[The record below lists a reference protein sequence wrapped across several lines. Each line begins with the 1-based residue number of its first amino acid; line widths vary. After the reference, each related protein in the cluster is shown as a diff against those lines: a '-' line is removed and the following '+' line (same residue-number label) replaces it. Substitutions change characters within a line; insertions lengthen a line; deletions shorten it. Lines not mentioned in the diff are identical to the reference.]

1 MKENTLT
8 NKIFKISELV
18 FKICFLLYGLATFNS
33 FFTQTKIIS
42 LLLFVT
48 TASAGITLIYRL
60 INYRYFIHSKMFWL
74 SLAFMLSYII
84 SFLLNIRYANING
97 FKTLA
102 FMGMEFCLLLATDE
116 RKKFDEY
123 KSEIRLI
130 LGIFSVYMMAA
141 VAVSIILMFCGYS
154 DITVRNGQT
163 ILSGFVWGR
172 LWGVFTD
179 PNFASVL
186 SDMSIIISLY
196 AFSKNKKAGWRAV
209 NIINIILQ
217 ALYIAFSDSR
227 TGIVVAF
234 LAFSIYSYCCFVE
247 LNFHIKK
254 SIKNL
259 LCVVLA
265 VLIGISGVFAF
276 KTVNKVYNTLIFSIA
291 ENEPDKQSEKDFEK
305 FKVGREQD
313 IEQDISN
320 RRFDLWLSAL
330 ETVKIKPVFGVSF
343 ESIVSFVKENLP
355 ETYLINN
362 DHAMYNNYHNVLFN
376 VVVGQ
381 GFVGLIILLIM
392 IVYAGINLIKTV
404 CLSFGTKDYLLCAMI
419 FTLLVAVLASSMF
432 VSEIIYA
439 ISVNMM
445 LFWYLLGIMLKKSR
459 EGSSYDENQCNN
471 SGI

>member
-1 MKENTLT
+1 MKENILV
-8 NKIFKISELV
+8 KKLFEISEIT
-18 FKICFLLYGLATFNS
+18 FKVCFLLYGLATFNS
-33 FFTQTKIIS
+33 FFAQTRIIS
-42 LLLFVT
+42 VLLYIT
-48 TASAGITLIYRL
+48 TVSAGITLIYRL
-60 INYRYFIHSKMFWL
+60 INFRFFIHNKMIWL

-102 FMGMEFCLLLATDE
+102 FMGMQFFLLLATNE

-123 KSEIRLI
+123 KSEIRII
-130 LGIFSVYMMAA
+130 LGIFSFYMMAA
-141 VAVSIILMFCGYS
+141 VAVSIILMICGYNN
-154 DITVRNGQT
+154 ITVRNGQT
-163 ILSGFVWGR
+163 IISGFVWGR

-196 AFSKNKKAGWRAV
+196 AFSKYKKAGWRAV

-217 ALYIAFSDSR
+217 ILYIAFSDSR

-234 LAFSIYSYCCFVE
+234 LAFSIYSYCCFVTID
-247 LNFHIKK
+247 FHIKK
-254 SIKNL
+254 IIKNL

-265 VLIGISGVFAF
+265 VFIGISGVFVF
-276 KTVNKVYNTLIFSIA
+276 KTVNKVYNTFISSIA
-291 ENEPDKQSEKDFEK
+291 DNEPDKQSEKDFEK
-305 FKVGREQD
+305 FIVGREQD

-320 RRFDLWLSAL
+320 RRFDLWLSAM
-330 ETVKIKPVFGVSF
+330 ETVKLKPVFGVSF

-355 ETYLINN
+355 DTYLINN
-362 DHAMYNNYHNVLFN
+362 DHAIYNNYHNVLFN

-381 GFVGLIILLIM
+381 GLVGLIILLIM

-404 CLSFGTKDYLLCAMI
+404 CASFGTKDYLLCAMI

-432 VSEIIYA
+432 VTEIVYT

-445 LFWYLLGIMLKKSR
+445 LFWYLLGIMLAKSR
-459 EGSSYDENQCNN
+459 EGISYDENQCYNP
-471 SGI
+471 GI